1 MIPATVPTAFAPYG
15 TTAAVA
21 PSVYAAP
28 GVVAPSVYGGAVV
41 GGVGEID
48 KVNAFGQVVE
58 RDFVG
63 GVPTYAAPG
72 VVPSV
77 YNPLAATTVAPSVLN
92 PLAPAAVVGG
102 VGEIDKVNA
111 FGQVV
116 ERDFVGGVPTYAAP
130 GVIPGTTTLGG
141 VPTYA
146 APVAAALPATTAM
159 TPYGPTVVPPV
170 TYGGLPAVAPTYAAP
185 VAAPYCAPTTA
196 MTPYGPVVSGSYC
209 PPIAAAPTYCAPTTA
224 MTPYGPTLVG
234 GAPVSTLL

>member
-21 PSVYAAP
+21 PSVYNPYAP
-28 GVVAPSVYGGAVV
+28 AAVV

-77 YNPLAATTVAPSVLN
+77 YNPVAATTVAPSVIN

-130 GVIPGTTTLGG
+130 GVIPGTTALGG

-146 APVAAALPATTAM
+146 APVASALPATTAM

-196 MTPYGPVVSGSYC
+196 LTPYGPVVSGSYC
-209 PPIAAAPTYCAPTTA
+209 PPMAAAPVVGAPTYCAPTTA
-224 MTPYGPTLVG
+224 LTPYGPTLVG